1 VIDTHKVT
9 IVLILLI
16 FVLAWQ
22 ELTHSELHSV
32 FVEFFSAISLRFQFT
47 LAVKI
52 SGLESYQLLL
62 GSQEACDFMNVVAVS

>member
-62 GSQEACDFMNVVAVS
+62 ESQEACDFMNVVAVS

>member
-9 IVLILLI
+9 IVLVLLM

-47 LAVKI
+47 LSLKI
-52 SGLESYQLLL
+52 SGLESYHPLL
-62 GSQEACDFMNVVAVS
+62 GSEEACDFMNVVAVS